1 MVVDHQPFEAVGVKI
16 QLVQRFMMPVGM
28 VQVAHQPLDAVVP
41 VVAALQQMP
50 VEANVMVPLAALSEL
65 IAHKQQLFP
74 REGEQPAVVGAQVG
88 ELLPGI
94 AGMRSRIDFLPCTT
108 SSWESGSTKF
118 SV

>member
-1 MVVDHQPFEAVGVKI
+1 
-16 QLVQRFMMPVGM
+16 MMTVGM

-74 REGEQPAVVGAQVG
+74 RKANSQP
-88 ELLPGI
+88 
-94 AGMRSRIDFLPCTT
+94 
-108 SSWESGSTKF
+108 
-118 SV
+118 

>member
-1 MVVDHQPFEAVGVKI
+1 
-16 QLVQRFMMPVGM
+16 MMTVGM

-88 ELLPGI
+88 ELLPCI
-94 AGMRSRIDFLPCTT
+94 ARHAVENRFLPCTT